1 MSDILYKRIAVKVG
15 SNVLS
20 TSEGFLDLTRMQ
32 SLVNQISILKD
43 QGVEVVLISSGAVA
57 SGKCVVD
64 AKTKLDSVN
73 QRQIYSAVGQIV
85 LINHYLNLFKNNGL
99 LCGQILTTKED
110 FGSRKQ
116 YLSQKNC
123 IEVMLAN
130 DIIPIINENDT
141 ISLDELMFTDNDELS
156 GLIANMINADALI
169 ILSNINGIYNG
180 NPDNPKNHVI
190 KEIQSGKN
198 MSQYIQMSKSSTGR
212 GGMKSKYNTA
222 MKASNEGITVYIAN
236 GNKENILTDI
246 LDKSKEVL
254 STQFSPRQK
263 ISALID

>member
-1 MSDILYKRIAVKVG
+1 MCDFLYKRIAVKVG

-20 TSEGFLDLTRMQ
+20 TSDGFLDLTRMQ
-32 SLVNQISILKD
+32 SLVSQISILKN

-57 SGKCVVD
+57 SGRCVVD

-85 LINHYLNLFKNNGL
+85 LIYHYLNLFKNNGL

-116 YLSQKNC
+116 YLSQKGC
-123 IEVMLAN
+123 IEIMLAN

-180 NPDNPKNHVI
+180 NPDNPENHVI
-190 KEIQSGKN
+190 KKIQAGKN
-198 MSQYIQMSKSSTGR
+198 MSRYIQMSKSSTGR
-212 GGMKSKYNTA
+212 GGMKSKYKTA
-222 MKASNEGITVYIAN
+222 IKAADEGITVYIAN

-246 LDKSKEVL
+246 LDKNKEVL

-263 ISALID
+263 VSALTD